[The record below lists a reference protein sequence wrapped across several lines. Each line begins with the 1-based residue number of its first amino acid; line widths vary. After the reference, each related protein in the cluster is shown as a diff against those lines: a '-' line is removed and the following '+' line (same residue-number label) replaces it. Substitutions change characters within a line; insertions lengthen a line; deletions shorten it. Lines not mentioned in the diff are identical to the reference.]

1 MNLRKS
7 ALQISI
13 INATG
18 TILGFIV
25 HILLGREFGV
35 SWELDCLFI
44 SLLIF
49 SFFGIFNILI
59 TSLLIPIFNE
69 IKAKDEKDSFVF
81 ADVTFKWSLSIGII
95 IWLFILTTSPLIIK
109 LFASGFDEKAIS
121 LTSEILKILFIGYI
135 FYNLTSSI
143 STILNALYFFFM
155 PVFISLLGPIFNIT
169 AIIFLTPKYG
179 VKSIAISYLFSNI
192 LQIFILIPYLFVKT
206 NWRPTLKIYHNKL
219 PELFRHSSKTLAS
232 SLIWSIWDIISR
244 NIASHL
250 GSGMIV
256 LLSYAEKIISILHQ
270 TIISPTSSVF
280 YSKVSEL
287 IALVKWNEVRNLM
300 MKILQVN
307 ISISIMVSAGIIVFL
322 KPLLTILFLN
332 SKFTLND
339 INTLSYLMIIEII
352 YLLSLSLELPLIK
365 VIYSAK
371 MTNIALL
378 VPSIG
383 VILFYILSNIL
394 SNLLGIYGLVLSMS
408 ISRIPIFI
416 LYFYFLSRYINTTF
430 GKTFRP
436 LIKNSIFAAVFIS
449 IGLFINWNIKKDI
462 FILMFWVP
470 IWTVI
475 YFLTFRY
482 ILKEEWG
489 ILINREV

>member
-143 STILNALYFFFM
+143 STIL
-155 PVFISLLGPIFNIT
+155 
-169 AIIFLTPKYG
+169 
-179 VKSIAISYLFSNI
+179 
-192 LQIFILIPYLFVKT
+192 
-206 NWRPTLKIYHNKL
+206 
-219 PELFRHSSKTLAS
+219 
-232 SLIWSIWDIISR
+232 
-244 NIASHL
+244 
-250 GSGMIV
+250 
-256 LLSYAEKIISILHQ
+256 
-270 TIISPTSSVF
+270 
-280 YSKVSEL
+280 
-287 IALVKWNEVRNLM
+287 
-300 MKILQVN
+300 
-307 ISISIMVSAGIIVFL
+307 
-322 KPLLTILFLN
+322 
-332 SKFTLND
+332 
-339 INTLSYLMIIEII
+339 
-352 YLLSLSLELPLIK
+352 
-365 VIYSAK
+365 K
-371 MTNIALL
+371 M
-378 VPSIG
+378 G
-383 VILFYILSNIL
+383 
-394 SNLLGIYGLVLSMS
+394 
-408 ISRIPIFI
+408 
-416 LYFYFLSRYINTTF
+416 
-430 GKTFRP
+430 
-436 LIKNSIFAAVFIS
+436 
-449 IGLFINWNIKKDI
+449 
-462 FILMFWVP
+462 
-470 IWTVI
+470 
-475 YFLTFRY
+475 
-482 ILKEEWG
+482 
-489 ILINREV
+489 